1 MMKETKSNL
10 IKEVTEEL
18 KKYYAIKHQE
28 GDSYDDDLVISYQGR
43 KIDLRQGVYF
53 LDISSDDRY
62 FVIRQQYD
70 YEGIARMPVNISPEE
85 MRWTYKMLDLINSS
99 EDEETL
105 IKELEHYLKDCK
117 KILQFANTNKVAGID
132 NIIVKFMKQ
141 ILSDTKKVYK
151 RNKIKY

>member
-53 LDISSDDRY
+53 LDISADDRY

-85 MRWTYKMLDLINSS
+85 MRWTYEALDIVNTS

-105 IKELEHYLKDCK
+105 ISELNDYLKDCK
-117 KILQFANTNKVAGID
+117 KILNFANINKVAGID

>member
-1 MMKETKSNL
+1 MMKETKSSL

-18 KKYYAIKHQE
+18 KKYYTILHQE
-28 GDSYDDDLVISYQGR
+28 EDSYDDDLIISYQGR
-43 KIDLRQGVYF
+43 KIDLRPGVYF
-53 LDISSDDRY
+53 VDVSSDDRY

-105 IKELEHYLKDCK
+105 IKELEDYLKDFK
-117 KILQFANTNKVAGID
+117 KILHFAKSNKAAGIEG
-132 NIIVKFMKQ
+132 IIVKFMKEV
-141 ILSDTKKVYK
+141 LTDTKEVYR
-151 RNKIKY
+151 RNKISF